1 MIRATFPGPAVVAES
16 MAADP
21 QTGADM
27 TLISFSKGGA
37 SAVQVTK
44 GQDRPLWSGTTFHM
58 SRRRIRQ
65 NAIHGTE
72 YHPGAICDAGH
83 ATSTGNRCALRQASH
98 PGGSQ
103 HAN

>member
-1 MIRATFPGPAVVAES
+1 MIGTTFIGPAVGADS
-16 MAADP
+16 MAGDP
-21 QTGADM
+21 RTGADM

-37 SAVQVTK
+37 SAGPVTK
-44 GQDRPLWSGTTFHM
+44 GRDRPLWSGTTFRM
-58 SRRRIRQ
+58 TRRRIRQ

-98 PGGSQ
+98 PGGSP